1 MDKIV
6 NDDEEEREE
15 KFWKAWGT
23 LVFKGDLRR
32 KGNVVRKLEKEP
44 EAVSR
49 SYEIKDFMD

>member
-6 NDDEEEREE
+6 NEDEEEREE

-49 SYEIKDFMD
+49 SYEIKAFMD